1 MTDSVKQRGQQWLE
15 SLLQLA
21 GVSAPVKATEE
32 RSASKSED
40 EQVKNYWLTIDAA
53 NLSAEQITS
62 LIGDRGAVLDGM
74 QYLANA
80 TLNLS
85 QEQQAFYTIEL
96 NGYRA
101 KRLAELQEI
110 AQSAAQK
117 VLASGEEVEIASLSS
132 AERRQ
137 IHTILQDY
145 ADLETFSKGKEPH
158 RHLVV
163 RRLQP
168 ASGY

>member
-1 MTDSVKQRGQQWLE
+1 MTDSAKQTGQQWLE
-15 SLLQLA
+15 SLLKLA
-21 GVSAPVKATEE
+21 GVSAGVKATEE
-32 RSASKSED
+32 DSASNSQE
-40 EQVKNYWLTIDAA
+40 VKNYWLTIDET
-53 NLSAEQITS
+53 NLSAKQVEN
-62 LIGDRGAVLDGM
+62 LIGAQGAVLDGI

-80 TLNLS
+80 TLNLG
-85 QEQQAFYTIEL
+85 QKEQQAFYTIEL

-101 KRLAELQEI
+101 KRQAELQEI
-110 AQSAAQK
+110 AQSAAQQ
-117 VLASGEEVEIASLSS
+117 VLASGKEVEIKSLSS

-145 ADLETFSKGKEPH
+145 EELETFSKGKEPH

-168 ASGY
+168 TVDE

>member
-1 MTDSVKQRGQQWLE
+1 MTDSAKQRGQQWLE

-21 GVSAPVKATEE
+21 GVGALVKATQED
-32 RSASKSED
+32 SASKSSG
-40 EQVKNYWLTIDAA
+40 EQVYWLTIDET
-53 NLSAEQITS
+53 NLSAEQIEN

-80 TLNLS
+80 TLNLN
-85 QEQQAFYTIEL
+85 QDQQAFYTIEL

-101 KRLAELQEI
+101 KRQTELQEI
-110 AQSAAQK
+110 AQSAAEK
-117 VLASGEEVEIASLSS
+117 VLSSGEEVEIKSLSS

-145 ADLETFSKGKEPH
+145 QELETFSKGKEPH

-168 ASGY
+168 NSGAQ

>member
-1 MTDSVKQRGQQWLE
+1 MTDSAKQRGQQWLE

-21 GVSAPVKATEE
+21 GVGALVKATQEDD
-32 RSASKSED
+32 SASKPED
-40 EQVKNYWLTIDAA
+40 EQVKNYWLTIDET
-53 NLSAEQITS
+53 NLTAEQIEN

-80 TLNLS
+80 ALNLS

-101 KRLAELQEI
+101 KRQTELQEI
-110 AQSAAQK
+110 ALEAAEK
-117 VLASGEEVEIASLSS
+117 VLASGEEIEIKSLSS

-145 ADLETFSKGKEPH
+145 EELETFSKGKEPH

-163 RRLQP
+163 RRL
-168 ASGY
+168 

>member
-1 MTDSVKQRGQQWLE
+1 MTDSAKQRGQQWLE

-21 GVSAPVKATEE
+21 GVGALVKATQEE
-32 RSASKSED
+32 SASKSED
-40 EQVKNYWLTIDAA
+40 GQVNYWLTIDET
-53 NLSAEQITS
+53 NLSAEQIEN

-80 TLNLS
+80 TLNLN
-85 QEQQAFYTIEL
+85 QDQQAFYTIEL
-96 NGYRA
+96 NDYRA
-101 KRLAELQEI
+101 KRQIELQQV
-110 AQSAAQK
+110 AQSAAEK
-117 VLASGEEVEIASLSS
+117 VLSSGEEVEIKSLSS

-145 ADLETFSKGKEPH
+145 QELETFSKGKEPH

-163 RRLQP
+163 RRLQTTLDE
-168 ASGY
+168 

>member
-1 MTDSVKQRGQQWLE
+1 MTDSAKQRGQQWLE

-21 GVSAPVKATEE
+21 GVGALVKATQED
-32 RSASKSED
+32 STSKSSG
-40 EQVKNYWLTIDAA
+40 EQVYWLTIDET
-53 NLSAEQITS
+53 NLSAEQIEN

-80 TLNLS
+80 TLNLD
-85 QEQQAFYTIEL
+85 QDQQAFYTIEL

-101 KRLAELQEI
+101 KRQTELQQV
-110 AQSAAQK
+110 AQSAAEK
-117 VLASGEEVEIASLSS
+117 VLSSGEEVEIKSLSS

-145 ADLETFSKGKEPH
+145 QELETFSKGKEPH

-168 ASGY
+168 TAGE